1 MRSWM
6 KKLNIFQIPNV
17 LIRIWVLIW
26 LNHDCESRMCWV
38 YEDNCWYWLCL
49 VTSLMVTCS
58 HGQMIVLRCQHYK
71 PQSLVNN
78 ISHTSHSDLPAQYW
92 SIGVKSGSPRW
103 WPVLPMC
110 CWSQSKEAVSKHPV
124 ISCQPTHCPGYLWYQ
139 CQHTEPDFLWSFE
152 EWGTS

>member
-6 KKLNIFQIPNV
+6 KKLNIS
-17 LIRIWVLIW
+17 LIQMLRS
-26 LNHDCESRMCWV
+26 ESESSSGWTMTVRVECVECMKIIVGIDSAWWHQS
-38 YEDNCWYWLCL
+38 DL
-49 VTSLMVTCS
+49 VTCS
-58 HGQMIVLRCQHYK
+58 HGKMIVLRCQHYK

-78 ISHTSHSDLPAQYW
+78 ILTLLTLPAQYW

-139 CQHTEPDFLWSFE
+139 CQHTEPDFLW
-152 EWGTS
+152 